1 MKKLVLFAMRN
12 EVIKLIKI
20 LGIGL
25 NEIVIEF
32 NLECG
37 NFETIEYNPEDDSL
51 VLHIFQDEDL
61 DITFDFD
68 DLDEEDQKQV
78 YRTLAVLYN

>member
-1 MKKLVLFAMRN
+1 MREKIIN
-12 EVIKLIKI
+12 LIKI
-20 LGIGL
+20 LGVGL
-25 NEIVIEF
+25 NEIVIEI
-32 NLECG
+32 NLDCG

-68 DLDEEDQKQV
+68 DLDEEDQRKV
-78 YRTLAVLYN
+78 YRTLAIFYN